1 MSEEN
6 TEKKQVLPN
15 ELKEKLDADKRNLDE
30 QKANLLKSTDAFD
43 KDSSEFVEEIK
54 TIEDD
59 SNEHAEHANELLH
72 TARTNAEDFVTT
84 SKTLSQNIS
93 SVLDDTLKKIK
104 RLFGALI
111 VVGVA
116 LFVVLYYF
124 GPSLLSLFGIDYEF
138 DPLLMTGI
146 IILVCFI
153 ALVIKIVKSV
163 DSKIANNTKKQTASL
178 SNLEKNTTP
187 LTRTKIRFNFQKEKI
202 SNKINAVGDNLYKI
216 SVGVQG
222 YVLGLKEHF
231 DGLALLNRQSRF
243 ALTMR
248 NALKEYGLTD
258 DSIDEKLRG
267 YSSLKHNEEQWV
279 HDASN
284 DISKLTG
291 VSAEILVLCYYDYDG
306 NKAEH
311 ANASQTVH
319 DSQKI
324 DELVKI
330 LKKNFYSVP
339 QTNVKDRPFN
349 ELITDVIPFS
359 LSKFT
364 TLYNEF
370 YNEFGKEK
378 KLLVQTL
385 RDLGFKVNSEQ
396 QRRILDIFPTTTNS
410 EEWSEHLI
418 SQTANILEEDP
429 TALLLLYTDKIGE
442 SGKRDREWN
451 ASNNDPKVQNSLA
464 ESFIRNNSFP
474 DEFQK
479 EDLKKL
485 CIHFLSKNT
494 SSLNIGEITNDVWK
508 TIQQVQRTKKL
519 FAYAME
525 AKKSPIPNKIMDDNY
540 SKLLVYGDIEG
551 EIASKLSE
559 LVNISADIILLF
571 YFDYVHS
578 PQRRVKFD
586 ELKQDVNLETR
597 NKLAVLLLEKLIQ
610 KESGGNEKA
619 KLSSILYRSDDFDLD
634 IIKQNYVFYHK
645 IFDDVRDFV
654 RLLNQEKIVNNGVLD
669 FDTIVTTLQN
679 NYSSRYDA
687 LKKISMTI
695 INKKQQVL
703 LQDEQIEPFVIA
715 LLVIY
720 FQSDFDSAREDAC
733 KDASTKPF
741 SIKLLYE
748 WIARKGDELELGKHE
763 SNFQDIIKP
772 VIDDATSTSFEHIG
786 DFKEKLEDGKLA
798 GSIKALL
805 SARFKHVSATA
816 EKYNNEKYV
825 NVLTKVSATLNNVLN
840 MKINK
845 GFIKQALKS
854 QLISAYIL
862 TYKQGSV
869 MTIMKEYMKPAC
881 KTLSADN
888 SEFKNFM
895 IMREQ
900 ESESGKG
907 TRVGVVPLHIK
918 DFEEFNVLFQE
929 AFELS
934 AKNFKKDNPDKGD
947 SFSANLIRIIPSPLA
962 FKQVSSNVDA
972 TKTDPIQTV
981 IDMIKTDFDPVD
993 RLKLAASGMGQG
1005 SPDVALKEILEDVF
1019 NDTKTISFVDETVA
1033 DIVSQNTTLNNIF
1046 DNGTLISELRTM
1058 YDVQKT
1064 TDLADFLY
1072 LDDLKNTEN
1081 TFVQFSKF
1089 VDSIFKKHQIQLTE
1103 LDQKKIC
1110 KSLFDNFIDIAK
1122 FLRGTL

>member
-6 TEKKQVLPN
+6 NEKEQILSN
-15 ELKEKLDADKRNLDE
+15 ELKKKLDADQHNLDE
-30 QKANLLKSTDAFD
+30 QKNNLLKSTDTFD
-43 KDSSEFVEEIK
+43 RESSEFIEEIH

-59 SNEHAEHANELLH
+59 SNNDAEHANDLVN
-72 TARTNAEDFVTT
+72 TARTNTENFVQK
-84 SKTLSQNIS
+84 SQTLSQNMVS
-93 SVLDDTLKKIK
+93 TLEDTSQKIK
-104 RLFGALI
+104 KLFGALI
-111 VVGVA
+111 AGA
-116 LFVVLYYF
+116 ISLFVVLYYF
-124 GPSLLSLFGIDYEF
+124 GPSLLSSFGIDYEF
-138 DPLLMTGI
+138 DPLLVTGI
-146 IILVCFI
+146 IILICFI
-153 ALVIKIVKSV
+153 ALVIQIVRSV
-163 DSKIANNTKKQTASL
+163 DSKIASSAKKQTTSL

-187 LTRTKIRFNFQKEKI
+187 LTRTKIRFDFQKEKI
-202 SNKINAVGDNLYKI
+202 SNKINAVGVNLHRI

-222 YVLGLKEHF
+222 YVPGLKEHF
-231 DGLALLNRQSRF
+231 SGLALLNRQSHF

-248 NALKEYGLTD
+248 NALKEYGLVD
-258 DSIDEKLRG
+258 DSIDEKLRD
-267 YSSLKHNEEQWV
+267 YSNLKHDEEQWV
-279 HDASN
+279 HDASK
-284 DISKLTG
+284 DLSKLTG
-291 VSAEILVLCYYDYDG
+291 ISAEILVLCYYDYDG
-306 NKAEH
+306 NKAKH
-311 ANASQTVH
+311 ANASQMVY

-324 DELVKI
+324 DELVNI
-330 LKKNFYSVP
+330 LKKNFYSTS
-339 QTNVKDRPFN
+339 QTNVKDHPFN

-364 TLYNEF
+364 KLYNEF

-396 QRRILDIFPTTTNS
+396 QRRILDIFPITTSS
-410 EEWSEHLI
+410 EEWSEYLI
-418 SQTANILEEDP
+418 SETAKILEENP

-451 ASNNDPKVQNSLA
+451 ASNNDLKVQDSLA
-464 ESFIRNNSFP
+464 EFFIRNNRFP

-485 CIHFLSKNT
+485 CINFLSKNIA
-494 SSLNIGEITNDVWK
+494 SLNIGEINNDVWK

-525 AKKSPIPNKIMDDNY
+525 AKKCQIPDKIMDDNY
-540 SKLLVYGDIEG
+540 SKLLVYGDVEG
-551 EIASKLSE
+551 EIASKLSV
-559 LVNISADIILLF
+559 LVNIPTDIILLF

-578 PQRRVKFD
+578 PQRRAKFD
-586 ELKQDVNLETR
+586 ELTKDANLETR
-597 NKLAVLLLEKLIQ
+597 DKLSILLLEKLIQ
-610 KESGGNEKA
+610 KESDGNEKA
-619 KLSSILYRSDDFDLD
+619 KLSSILHHSDDFDLD
-634 IIKQNYVFYHK
+634 VIKRDYVFYHK
-645 IFDDVRDFV
+645 IFDDVVDFV
-654 RLLNQEKIVNNGVLD
+654 HLLNQEKIVNIGTLD
-669 FDTIVTTLQN
+669 FDTIVTRLQN
-679 NYSSRYDA
+679 NHTSRYDA
-687 LKKISMTI
+687 LKKISMTVI
-695 INKKQQVL
+695 DKNQQIL
-703 LQDEQIEPFVIA
+703 LQDEHLEPFVIA
-715 LLVIY
+715 LLVLY

-733 KDASTKPF
+733 KDASTKPL

-748 WIARKGDELELGKHE
+748 WITRKGDELELGKHE
-763 SNFQDIIKP
+763 SSFQDIIKP
-772 VIDDATSTSFEHIG
+772 VIDETISTSFEHID
-786 DFKEKLEDGKLA
+786 DFKEKLKDGKLA
-798 GSIKALL
+798 GSVKALL
-805 SARFKHVSATA
+805 SARFKDVNATV

-825 NVLTKVSATLNNVLN
+825 NVLSKVSTTLNNVLN

-881 KTLSADN
+881 HELSIN
-888 SEFKNFM
+888 NPEFKNFM

-918 DFEEFNVLFQE
+918 DFEEYNTLFQE
-929 AFELS
+929 AFVLS
-934 AKNFKKDNPDKGD
+934 AKNFKKNNPDKSD

-962 FKQVSSNVDA
+962 FKQVLSNANA

-993 RLKLAASGMGQG
+993 RLKLATSGMGRD

-1033 DIVSQNTTLNNIF
+1033 GIVSQNTTLNSIF
-1046 DNGTLISELRTM
+1046 DNNMLVGELHTM
-1058 YDVQKT
+1058 YDVHKT
-1064 TDLADFLY
+1064 TDLADTIY
-1072 LDDLKNTEN
+1072 LDDLKNSER
-1081 TFVQFSKF
+1081 TFEQFDKF
-1089 VDSIFKKHQIQLTE
+1089 IDSVFKKHQIELPE
-1103 LDQKKIC
+1103 LDQKKLS
-1110 KSLFDNFIDIAK
+1110 KSLLDNLIDVAK